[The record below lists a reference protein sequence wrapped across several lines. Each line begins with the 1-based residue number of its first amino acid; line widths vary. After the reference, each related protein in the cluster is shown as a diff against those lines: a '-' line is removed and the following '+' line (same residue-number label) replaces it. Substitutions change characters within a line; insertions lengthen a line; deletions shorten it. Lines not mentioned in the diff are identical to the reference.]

1 MEKFDVIGSDAPCH
15 RHLCT
20 SIVVRSNKCITHYLG
35 PIWKA
40 IYFQLYPPKTSPWE
54 AMENSSCHQSILN
67 KEQQDKRL
75 TKKMSGRIRM
85 ILLLSLMINEVWI
98 IKFRNIIFLNRT
110 REQRISDSGNS
121 TTSSGAGYAENS
133 QKNSANGRKRSTASS
148 TTSTLSNQFSN
159 GTIVDDIADDEQN
172 FDDVPSSA
180 STGNAEIR
188 TIKNEIQR
196 SPRKNSGW
204 VGHDLNAYKN
214 DFKYQDAPY
223 ENIQRMSNTVSTF

>member
-1 MEKFDVIGSDAPCH
+1 M
-15 RHLCT
+15 
-20 SIVVRSNKCITHYLG
+20 
-35 PIWKA
+35 
-40 IYFQLYPPKTSPWE
+40 
-54 AMENSSCHQSILN
+54 
-67 KEQQDKRL
+67 
-75 TKKMSGRIRM
+75 
-85 ILLLSLMINEVWI
+85 
-98 IKFRNIIFLNRT
+98 NRT

-223 ENIQRMSNTVSTF
+223 ENIQRMSNTVSIF